1 MSIRTERATACRRGL
16 LPLLVTGHGVD
27 DLYQGSVAAL
37 VPYFVARYHWSYAAV
52 SGLTLAATLI
62 SSAAQPAFGAAT
74 DRSPKPWLVPLG
86 MGLAGVGIGLAGLP
100 GSYLAIWL
108 AVAASGLG
116 VAAYHPE
123 SARLAR
129 LASAGSH
136 VGMSWFSVGGNIG
149 FALAPLLV
157 AAVIGPL
164 GLTGTPLLALP
175 ALACALV
182 TALALRGHG
191 RGRVAA
197 ATRTGRGGTD
207 DWRQFGL
214 LTAGIVA
221 RSVVTFSLGTFLAL
235 SVMARL
241 HASHAVGEAALFT
254 LYAAG
259 AVGTLLGGRLARRM
273 PRVRAMRVAAAASV
287 PAVLA
292 VAFLPGWA
300 VFAAIAV
307 AAIGL
312 YVPFSL
318 SVTLGQD
325 YLPNRLGTASGVTL
339 GLSMSLG
346 GLAAPLLGLLAD
358 RTTLTTALAVLA
370 GFAAILAITTALLRE
385 PALAVRDDPATT

>member
-1 MSIRTERATACRRGL
+1 MSIRTERATRRGGW
-16 LPLLVTGHGVD
+16 LPLLVAGHGVD

-62 SSAAQPAFGAAT
+62 SSAAQPAFGIAT
-74 DRSPKPWLVPLG
+74 DRSPKPWLVPAG
-86 MGLAGVGIGLAGLP
+86 MALAGVGIGVAGLS

-116 VAAYHPE
+116 VAAFHPE

-129 LASAGSH
+129 FASAGSH
-136 VGMSWFSVGGNIG
+136 VAMSWFSVGGNAG

-164 GLTGTPLLALP
+164 GLAGTPLLTLP

-182 TALALRGHG
+182 TALALRSHG
-191 RGRVAA
+191 R
-197 ATRTGRGGTD
+197 TRAPAVERAKRAGTD

-235 SVMARL
+235 SVQARL
-241 HASHAVGEAALFT
+241 HASHAVAEAALFT

-259 AVGTLLGGRLARRM
+259 AVGTMLGGRLARRM
-273 PRVRAMRVAAAASV
+273 PRVRAMRIAAAVSV

-292 VAFLPGWA
+292 VAYLPGWA
-300 VFAAIAV
+300 VFGAIIV

-325 YLPNRLGTASGVTL
+325 YLPTRVGTASGVTL

-358 RTTLTTALAVLA
+358 RTTLSTALAVLA
-370 GFAAILAITTALLRE
+370 AFAAILAGTTALLRE
-385 PALAVRDDPATT
+385 PQPAPAVQPS